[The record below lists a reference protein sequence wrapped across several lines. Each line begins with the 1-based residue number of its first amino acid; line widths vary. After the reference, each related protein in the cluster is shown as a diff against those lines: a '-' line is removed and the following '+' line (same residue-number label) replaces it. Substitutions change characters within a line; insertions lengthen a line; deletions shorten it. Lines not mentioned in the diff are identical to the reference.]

1 MPANNPQAYLGL
13 LLLVVPAIVYYFVVN
28 KDFKKSFLY
37 LVTFFGSLF
46 VIKIITSIFSINVV
60 TMIFDLIS
68 LMSVINIIIA
78 SSLALYLI
86 GDKFD
91 LKNVAWLAG
100 VVIVGFLIAQKQLTS
115 IGMGII

>member
-1 MPANNPQAYLGL
+1 
-13 LLLVVPAIVYYFVVN
+13 
-28 KDFKKSFLY
+28 
-37 LVTFFGSLF
+37 
-46 VIKIITSIFSINVV
+46 
-60 TMIFDLIS
+60 
-68 LMSVINIIIA
+68 
-78 SSLALYLI
+78 LI